1 MYKYARVIGG
11 FAVDV
16 VVGNPADLFHAGVAS
31 QFVTAPNEVEIGWQ
45 LDPGSGSWS
54 APSPVETNSP
64 RPSEHL
70 QVSPIE
76 FKLLFTAQER
86 VVIKAARAT
95 DPMIDDFYDVVE
107 DPRLTFVDLGLQST
121 RDAIG
126 YLAEQGLIGTERVE
140 QILAGVMQ

>member
-1 MYKYARVIGG
+1 MNYARIIDDM
-11 FAVDV
+11 AVDV
-16 VVGNPADLFHAGVAS
+16 SNAPAEQFHPTVAAEFVEVPAAVV
-31 QFVTAPNEVEIGWQ
+31 
-45 LDPGSGSWS
+45 PGSCRVDGVWL
-54 APSPVETNSP
+54 APEPIAFLKTVVAAP
-64 RPSEHL
+64 

-86 VVIKAARAT
+86 VAIKTVRAT
-95 DPMIDDFYDVVE
+95 DPVIDDFYDVVE

-126 YLAEQGLIGTERVE
+126 YLAAQGLIGAERVE